1 VAEVRRRKAESFE
14 ALLRR
19 FTRKVQDSG
28 RILQVKKIRYHKR
41 KPSKTAQREGALR
54 REYLRGRR
62 EYLIRTG
69 LATEEDFKPKRRNN
83 RR

>member
-1 VAEVRRRKAESFE
+1 MAEVRRKKAESFE

-28 RILQVKKIRYHKR
+28 RLLQVKKIRYHKS
-41 KPSKTAQREGALR
+41 KPSKTREREAALR
-54 REYLRGRR
+54 REYLKMHR

-69 LATEEDFKPKRRNN
+69 LATEEDFKPKRKTGR
-83 RR
+83 